1 MDHSMGFL
9 ISKCSEK
16 AHLRCVLE
24 TNYSIHTFVTCLIRF
39 FSLLSSSSFTL
50 SLSFLLFL
58 LIPVFI
64 RFIHSLTE
72 KCPTPPPAVPS
83 PTSSAA
89 RSEDSQLNDSEIHG
103 SQRSYDDHS
112 FDSDTGHFGRSSFKD
127 PETGSRTSSSSLL
140 SPTSAFLIPFVLTS
154 TIVSFSHLQSK
165 NWYICLLTS
174 PTFFSSLL
182 SFFSFLFWP
191 LPLSSF
197 SCSMSLCLTFLELFS
212 NFPHCF
218 TICSFLRIP
227 LRLFPS
233 KGFHSDSE
241 LPTFGTM
248 VSHSIIYACVVY
260 SGRRSEC
267 LRTTSQCIRIRKNV
281 PIHSSMFTNDHDYE
295 FESANYTM
303 LELITI

>member
-24 TNYSIHTFVTCLIRF
+24 TNYSVHTFVTCLIRF
-39 FSLLSSSSFTL
+39 FSFLFPL
-50 SLSFLLFL
+50 SLSFSFLLFL

-89 RSEDSQLNDSEIHG
+89 RSEDSQLNDNEIHG

-112 FDSDTGHFGRSSFKD
+112 FDSDTGHFGRSSFRD

-140 SPTSAFLIPFVLTS
+140 SPTSAFFIPFVLTY
-154 TIVSFSHLQSK
+154 TIVSFISLPHLQSK
-165 NWYICLLTS
+165 NWYICLLTF

-191 LPLSSF
+191 LSLSSF
-197 SCSMSLCLTFLELFS
+197 SCCISLCLTFLELFS
-212 NFPHCF
+212 LFHYLFLSLNSPKTF
-218 TICSFLRIP
+218 SFKRISF
-227 LRLFPS
+227 RLWTS
-233 KGFHSDSE
+233 
-241 LPTFGTM
+241 
-248 VSHSIIYACVVY
+248 YNVV
-260 SGRRSEC
+260 
-267 LRTTSQCIRIRKNV
+267 
-281 PIHSSMFTNDHDYE
+281 H
-295 FESANYTM
+295 
-303 LELITI
+303 LEQWSVIQ